1 MPAFSCSIVFF
12 LILSKSNS
20 SFIQKAVLAK
30 LIFSSL
36 LTQFNSHTLIC
47 CLTTKKTDFPE
58 NYNILQDISGM
69 LT

>member
-12 LILSKSNS
+12 LILSNS

-36 LTQFNSHTLIC
+36 LTQFNLHTLIC
-47 CLTTKKTDFPE
+47 CQTTKRPDFPE